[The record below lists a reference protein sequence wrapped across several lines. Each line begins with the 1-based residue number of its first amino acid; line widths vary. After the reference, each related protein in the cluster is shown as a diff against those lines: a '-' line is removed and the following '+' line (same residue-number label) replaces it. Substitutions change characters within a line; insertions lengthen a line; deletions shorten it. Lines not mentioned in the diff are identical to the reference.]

1 MQPTL
6 LGERCL
12 QEVAGDIVAEDD
24 KRAENVS
31 RHQVFHY
38 FHQDGGVLADQL
50 QPVENLP
57 NHY

>member
-50 QPVENLP
+50 
-57 NHY
+57 